1 VQIDS
6 STATPLADL
15 SGAELNRLAR
25 ESSADFVTFID
36 AARRPTPESFAS
48 LTANTGNDAELLT
61 VPFATNESLNNVWRD
76 YPARL
81 ASLIAP
87 AETNALLVFRRDS
100 LVSENAFAD
109 DVSHPLWDVVIRLIR
124 DGRSVSVNDAD
135 LGIAQEL
142 LDLPGLAPSR
152 PRTTMDWLRNHLDAV
167 DPDELVEGLRS
178 ELDATALKAGLYLL
192 HDYLDESHRCSQ
204 SVEGDG
210 RRIAGD
216 YWHAIMHRRE
226 PDASN
231 SKYWFRRVGR
241 HPVFAEL
248 GGAAETI
255 LRDSQFDQIEALSQ
269 RLGVPQSWDSF
280 AFVDCCEEARRSKDA
295 AQTATLKLIQY
306 AEMHLLL
313 AATYEDAIS

>member
-1 VQIDS
+1 
-6 STATPLADL
+6 
-15 SGAELNRLAR
+15 
-25 ESSADFVTFID
+25 
-36 AARRPTPESFAS
+36 
-48 LTANTGNDAELLT
+48 LLI
-61 VPFATNESLNNVWRD
+61 VPFDSNETLISAWRD

-87 AETNALLVFRRDS
+87 AEASALLVFGRDS
-100 LVSENAFAD
+100 LVSENVFAD
-109 DVSHPLWDVVIRLIR
+109 DVSHPLWDAVIRLIR
-124 DGRSVSVNDAD
+124 DGRAVSVDDAD
-135 LGIAQEL
+135 LGISQNL
-142 LDLPGLAPSR
+142 LDLPDLAPSR

-167 DPDELVEGLRS
+167 HPDELVEGLRS
-178 ELDATALKAGLYLL
+178 EPDATALKAGLYLL
-192 HDYLDESHRCSQ
+192 HDYLEESHRCSQ

-241 HPVFAEL
+241 HPMFAEL
-248 GGAAETI
+248 GQAAETI
-255 LRDSQFDQIEALSQ
+255 LCNSPSGQFEAWIQ
-269 RLGVPQSWDSF
+269 RLGVPQSWDPS
-280 AFVDCCEEARRSKDA
+280 AFVDCCEEAQRSKDA